1 MELIRIFVDKDF
13 NIQWT
18 LNPWV
23 VITVLIGILVFI
35 RIRQGILHKDY
46 EIDEAELGI
55 GSAKVKIKPNYEDLQ
70 IAYKLLV
77 ELSTRKIGLLIDIEH
92 DVIVEV
98 YDSWYKFFGVT
109 RELIKDI
116 PASKIRKSESTRN
129 LVNIAIEVLN
139 VGIRPHLTKWQ
150 AKFRRWYENESKAGS
165 NAGLSPQQIQKKF
178 PDYKSLV
185 EDMQNVNKNLI
196 KYKDALDRIVMGK

>member
-1 MELIRIFVDKDF
+1 MDLIRIFVDKDF

-18 LNPWV
+18 LTPWV
-23 VITVLIGILVFI
+23 ILLGLIVWFVYLRFHRQVLS
-35 RIRQGILHKDY
+35 KDY

-70 IAYKLLV
+70 VAYKFLV
-77 ELSTRKIGLLIDIEH
+77 ELSTRKIGLPIDIEH

-98 YDSWYKFFGVT
+98 YNSWYEFFKIT

-116 PASKIRKSESTRN
+116 PASKIRRSESTRN

-139 VGIRPHLTKWQ
+139 IGIRPHLTKWQ
-150 AKFRRWYENESKAGS
+150 ARFRRWYDAELEAVKNS
-165 NAGLSPQQIQKKF
+165 GLSPQEIQKKF
-178 PDYKSLV
+178 PDYKVLI
-185 EDMQNVNKNLI
+185 EDMQRVNWNLI
-196 KYKDALDRIVMGK
+196 KYKEKLNEVVMSK